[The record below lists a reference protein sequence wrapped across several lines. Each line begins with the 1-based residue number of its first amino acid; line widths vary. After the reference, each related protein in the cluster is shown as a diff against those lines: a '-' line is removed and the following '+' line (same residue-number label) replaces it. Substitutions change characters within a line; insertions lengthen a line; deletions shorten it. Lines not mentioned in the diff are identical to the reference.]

1 MIDSGPFLLI
11 VGPLAGAAVVWLLG
25 RWPRAAVIAG
35 AVAAAGLGLLLAL
48 AGNDVWAVYG
58 RSLALGDG
66 VRAVFQLLL
75 LLVGVLFLLSLRWPI
90 GRDTAPASL
99 AAVSPLAAMV
109 MIRPLALGAF
119 FLIPVAALLAAA
131 VQSGRPGKIGPAWR
145 YLVMMTLALPLL
157 LLTGWLASTPAA
169 FPLGA
174 ARVLALAAMIVV
186 GGFPFYMWVRPAA
199 RQASPLLLPFLFGG
213 AQLALLLLVFG
224 WLMARPDWQAD
235 PGFQSWLRWSGALTV
250 LLGGLLAAT
259 AVDGDDLLAS
269 LLLLDMGMGLLTLLL
284 PGKMGW
290 ETAVAI
296 HLGRVVALLL
306 VGVGRLMWAELS
318 KFGAVLWLYGS
329 LTLLGLPLT
338 AGFGGRWA
346 LLNALPGLGGETPA
360 IVLPGL
366 LLLGTACG
374 LWGIGRRA
382 HGLTHLTTERAE
394 GEA

>member
-11 VGPLAGAAVVWLLG
+11 VGPLAGAVVVWLLG
-25 RWPRAAVIAG
+25 RWPRAAAIAG

-109 MIRPLALGAF
+109 MIRPLSLGAF
-119 FLIPVAALLAAA
+119 FLVPAAALLAAA

-382 HGLTHLTTERAE
+382 LRLIHEQEQTQGS
-394 GEA
+394 

>member
-11 VGPLAGAAVVWLLG
+11 VGPLAGAVVVWLLG
-25 RWPRAAVIAG
+25 RWPRAAAIAG

-75 LLVGVLFLLSLRWPI
+75 LLVGVLFVLSLRWPI
-90 GRDTAPASL
+90 GHDTAPASL

-109 MIRPLALGAF
+109 MIRPLSLGAF

-235 PGFQSWLRWSGALTV
+235 PGFQSWLRWSGTLTV

-306 VGVGRLMWAELS
+306 VGVGRLMWAERS

-382 HGLTHLTTERAE
+382 HGLTHFTTERAE

>member
-1 MIDSGPFLLI
+1 MI
-11 VGPLAGAAVVWLLG
+11 VGPLAGAVVVWLLG
-25 RWPRAAVIAG
+25 RWPRAAAIAG
-35 AVAAAGLGLLLAL
+35 AVTAAGLGLLLAL

-58 RSLALGDG
+58 RSLALDDG
-66 VRAVFQLLL
+66 VRAVFYLLL
-75 LLVGVLFLLSLRWPI
+75 LLVGVLFLLSLRWPM
-90 GRDTAPASL
+90 GRDAAPASL

-109 MIRPLALGAF
+109 MIRPLSLGAF
-119 FLIPVAALLAAA
+119 FLIPTAALLAAA

-157 LLTGWLASTPAA
+157 LLAGWLAGTPAA

-213 AQLALLLLVFG
+213 VQLALLLLVFG

-235 PGFQSWLRWSGALTV
+235 PGLQNWLRWSGALTV

-259 AVDGDDLLAS
+259 AVDDDDLLAS

-306 VGVGRLMWAELS
+306 VGVGRLLWAGERS

-346 LLNALPGLGGETPA
+346 LLNALPGLGAGTQA

-374 LWGIGRRA
+374 LWGVGRMA
-382 HGLTHLTTERAE
+382 QALTHFTPERAD
-394 GEA
+394 GVAEA

>member
-11 VGPLAGAAVVWLLG
+11 VGPPAGAAVVWLLG
-25 RWPRAAVIAG
+25 RWPRAAAIAG
-35 AVAAAGLGLLLAL
+35 AVAAVGLGLLLAL

-58 RSLALGDG
+58 RSLALDDG

-109 MIRPLALGAF
+109 MIRPLSLSAF
-119 FLIPVAALLAAA
+119 FLIPAAALLAAA
-131 VQSGRPGKIGPAWR
+131 MQSGRPGKIGPAWR

-157 LLTGWLASTPAA
+157 LLTGWLAETPAA

-174 ARVLALAAMIVV
+174 ARVLALAAMILV
-186 GGFPFYMWVRPAA
+186 GGFPFYMWVRPAV

-213 AQLALLLLVFG
+213 VQLALLLLVFG

-259 AVDGDDLLAS
+259 AVDDDLLAS

-290 ETAVAI
+290 ETAVMI

-306 VGVGRLMWAELS
+306 VGVGRLMWTERS
-318 KFGAVLWLYGS
+318 KFRAVLWLYGS

-346 LLNALPGLGGETPA
+346 LLNALPGLGGGTPA

-374 LWGIGRRA
+374 LWGVGRLALRLIGEQEQTQ
-382 HGLTHLTTERAE
+382 GS
-394 GEA
+394 

>member
-1 MIDSGPFLLI
+1 MI

-25 RWPRAAVIAG
+25 RWPRAAAIAG
-35 AVAAAGLGLLLAL
+35 AVATAGLGLLLAL
-48 AGNDVWAVYG
+48 AGHDVWAVYG
-58 RSLALGDG
+58 RSLALADG

-75 LLVGVLFLLSLRWPI
+75 LLVGVLFLLSLRWPM

-109 MIRPLALGAF
+109 MIRPLSLGAF
-119 FLIPVAALLAAA
+119 FLVPAAALLAAA

-157 LLTGWLASTPAA
+157 LLTGWLAETPAA

-213 AQLALLLLVFG
+213 VQLALLLLVFG

-259 AVDGDDLLAS
+259 AVDDDDLLAS

-290 ETAVAI
+290 ETAVMI

-306 VGVGRLMWAELS
+306 VGVGRLMWAERS
-318 KFGAVLWLYGS
+318 KFGAGLWLYGS

-346 LLNALPGLGGETPA
+346 LLNALPGLGDGTPA

-374 LWGIGRRA
+374 LWGVGRRA
-382 HGLTHLTTERAE
+382 QSLTHPTPERTDEAAE
-394 GEA
+394 A